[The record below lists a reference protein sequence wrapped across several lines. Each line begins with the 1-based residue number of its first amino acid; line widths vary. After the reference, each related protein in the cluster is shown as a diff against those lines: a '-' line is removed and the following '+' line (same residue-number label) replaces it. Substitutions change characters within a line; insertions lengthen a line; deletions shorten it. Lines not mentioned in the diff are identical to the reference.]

1 MDTRKLLQDIWE
13 IRTDF
18 LDEIIRKDSKYND
31 ILEEQEEKW
40 KEVEAL
46 NLSKED
52 LMLYHFS

>member
-31 ILEEQEEKW
+31 
-40 KEVEAL
+40 VV
-46 NLSKED
+46 
-52 LMLYHFS
+52 HF